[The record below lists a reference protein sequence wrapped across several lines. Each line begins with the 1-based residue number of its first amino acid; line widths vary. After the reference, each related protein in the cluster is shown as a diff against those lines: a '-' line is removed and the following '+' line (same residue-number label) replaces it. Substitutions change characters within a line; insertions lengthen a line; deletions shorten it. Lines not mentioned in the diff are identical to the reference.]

1 MAPRRDFAH
10 WYADSL
16 FRGRKIVLALAA
28 LITVWLGWNVQHLK
42 IDNSV
47 EVLFQK
53 DSPIVQAYQK
63 FTRIFGNA
71 ELAVVAFRDERGIFH
86 PEVIAE
92 VDMLSQRIAAEV
104 RHVAQVISLTNAQIL
119 EGSNG
124 GLVAVPLIAPGAGTD
139 PVALAA
145 ALERAHKEPFLDKT
159 LISTDGKTTSIVV
172 KTEYLEGN
180 QFFRKEI
187 TDDLRTLLAEVGS
200 SHKTEFYLGGPPVFM
215 TYFDEYILED
225 MLTFAPLIVVTLVTI
240 LWLTFRSWIGI
251 LVPMGVVGL
260 GAIWTVGFMGWMGFP
275 ITLATTIIP
284 PLLFVTGV
292 EDAIFVLSFFQ
303 REATRTDDARKR
315 AWLTSLHT
323 NIACMLTSITTSVGF
338 GALMITD
345 INAVFET
352 GMVSAFGAI
361 AIWASNNL
369 VLPILLEKIPYDAKR
384 EEVSKRLESGFL
396 TRSLDKL
403 VDWNLEHPKTV
414 LMIGMLALGAFIPG
428 IWHLKVETNFVKY
441 FRDDSPIAE
450 AQAFIQ
456 ANLSGVAPLEVL
468 VDSGEPE
475 GMKNPVVLAEMA
487 AIEDTLRADPVVDW
501 VFGTH
506 DFYRIM
512 HRYMA
517 GVTFET
523 GFPITDSAVIGQ
535 YALLYEMSG
544 GGAGLEDFVDLDHR
558 YGRISARLKD
568 ASTSVLEHTLAD
580 AATHFTTAKSG
591 ATYSYA
597 DNTAMLVGIVDAMLL
612 NTGQSLLLAT
622 VVIWLLITIYIR
634 SFTVSLLFMI
644 PNLLP
649 VGAVLGLMG
658 YTGVDLNISTM
669 MIGAV
674 AIGLAVNNTIHIF
687 AHFPRAFA
695 HADGDLAKAAH
706 ETMHTVGRACVSS
719 GTALMFG
726 FLILAFSNFYPNV
739 YFGGLS
745 AFTMLVAVVT
755 DISISYTIWILLGKR
770 GYQGP
775 AHLRHQADI

>member
-1 MAPRRDFAH
+1 MAPRRDLAH
-10 WYADSL
+10 WYADNL
-16 FRGRKIVLALAA
+16 FRWRKAILALAG
-28 LITVWLGWNVQHLK
+28 LVTLFLGWHVQFLK

-53 DSPIVQAYQK
+53 DSPIVRSYQK
-63 FTRIFGNA
+63 FTSIFGNA
-71 ELAVVAFRDERGIFH
+71 ELAVIAFRDERGIFH
-86 PEVIAE
+86 PEVMAE
-92 VDMLSQRIAAEV
+92 VAELGTRIQGEV
-104 RHVAQVISLTNAQIL
+104 RHVAQVISLANAQIL
-119 EGSNG
+119 DGDGRG
-124 GLVAVPLIAPGAGTD
+124 GIIAKPLVAPEAATD
-139 PVALAA
+139 PAALAA
-145 ALERAHKEPFLDKT
+145 ALARAHQEPFLDKT
-159 LISTDGKTTSIVV
+159 LISADGKTTSIVV
-172 KTEYLEGN
+172 KTQYLEGN

-187 TDDLRTLLAEVGS
+187 TDDLRKLLAEYEETYD
-200 SHKTEFYLGGPPVFM
+200 TEYYLGGPPVFL

-225 MLTFAPLIVVTLVTI
+225 MLTFAPLIFLTLVVI
-240 LWLTFRSWIGI
+240 LWLTFRSWVGVVI
-251 LVPMGVVGL
+251 PMAVVGL
-260 GAIWTVGFMGWMGFP
+260 GAVWTVGFMGLMGFP

-303 REATRTDDARKR
+303 REASRTNDARKR
-315 AWLTSLHT
+315 AWRTSLHT
-323 NIACMLTSITTSVGF
+323 NIACMLTSITTAVGF

-361 AIWASNNL
+361 AIWAANNL
-369 VLPILLEKIPYDAKR
+369 VLPIFLEKIPYGEDRDAVAKHLD
-384 EEVSKRLESGFL
+384 EGFL
-396 TRSLDKL
+396 SRLLDKL
-403 VDWNLEHPKTV
+403 TDWNLEHPKTV
-414 LMIGMLALGAFIPG
+414 LALGLLALGSFIPG
-428 IWHLKVETNFVKY
+428 LWHLKVETNFVKY
-441 FRDDSPIAE
+441 FRDDSPIAQ
-450 AQAFIQ
+450 AQVFIQ
-456 ANLSGVAPLEVL
+456 DNLSGVAPLEVL
-468 VDSGEPE
+468 VDSGTPE
-475 GMKNPVVLAEMA
+475 GMKNPAVLAEMA

-512 HRYMA
+512 HRYLA

-544 GGAGLEDFVDLDHR
+544 GGAGLEDFVDLDQR

-580 AATHFTTAKSG
+580 AATHFTAAKSG

-622 VVIWLLITIYIR
+622 VVIWLLIAIYIR
-634 SFTVSLLFMI
+634 SLKVSLLFMV

-695 HADGDLAKAAH
+695 HVDGDLAKAAH

-719 GTALMFG
+719 GTTLMFG

-755 DISISYTIWILLGKR
+755 DISVSFTIWILLGKR

-775 AHLRHQADI
+775 AHLRHQED